1 MMIKYNLLESFIK
14 NNINFFSGV
23 PDSLLSH
30 FSIELEASKKNIN
43 HIITPN
49 EGTAVSMALGNFIA
63 SRNIGVVYLQNS
75 GLGNIVNPVL
85 SLSNKKVWKI
95 PIFL

>member
-30 FSIELEASKKNIN
+30 FSIELEARKLVGPAILV
-43 HIITPN
+43 P
-49 EGTAVSMALGNFIA
+49 
-63 SRNIGVVYLQNS
+63 
-75 GLGNIVNPVL
+75 
-85 SLSNKKVWKI
+85 
-95 PIFL
+95 